1 MDTQSDCA
9 GKGARPTPREDTR
22 KMRLRNFPC
31 WVMGHT
37 FRVKA
42 GDKQMLVCQRCGT
55 QELLAMK
62 QMRDNADRPWA

>member
-1 MDTQSDCA
+1 
-9 GKGARPTPREDTR
+9 
-22 KMRLRNFPC
+22 
-31 WVMGHT
+31 MGHT